1 MRSNQVFYFAPS
13 SSPTFSAQNTSLIKF
28 GELLTLGQKFDPQG
42 SSSPVTNVALSPLSS
57 WLSIKGELQ
66 VESQLSTWPPL
77 LSFCID
83 HLHFTPPSSSLSVLS
98 WQWWRWKF
106 WVGGRGN
113 RGNRGKSDGVR
124 RCQHSVTSCLMQLF
138 ELLFFQ
144 PKWMNFRKKSNGPP
158 PSTLPSPL
166 VLEFFLEIFFQRCQ
180 TKSFVK
186 RTQNSAIDFLRLENK
201 LPPHYRD
208 ARLKVLLK
216 EHKIL
221 QQIF

>member
-83 HLHFTPPSSSLSVLS
+83 HLHSTAPSSSLSVLS
-98 WQWWRWKF
+98 WQWWRWIF
-106 WVGGRGN
+106 WVGG

-144 PKWMNFRKKSNGPP
+144 PKWMNFKKIQ
-158 PSTLPSPL
+158 LPSPPPL
-166 VLEFFLEIFFQRCQ
+166 RPCFRIFSCNFFQRC
-180 TKSFVK
+180 
-186 RTQNSAIDFLRLENK
+186 
-201 LPPHYRD
+201 
-208 ARLKVLLK
+208 
-216 EHKIL
+216 
-221 QQIF
+221 